1 MPRSLHAAAA
11 VLLLLCSR
19 PRPARPAPPHESSEC
34 GTRAAW
40 LPGRAC
46 STPSRRTFPQGG
58 GAFLWRRDSS
68 PLSFTSRSEGWCV
81 PFLIIVSA
89 PEGLYYLERSK
100 WSYFGPDGEKSW
112 SEKYPSCGG
121 VLQSPIDLHNDILQ
135 YDASLVPLGFQGYN
149 ISANEQFILTND
161 GHSVRLNLVP
171 DMHIQGLRSR
181 YTATQLHLHWGNQND
196 PHGSEH
202 TVAGKHFAAE
212 LHIVHYNSDLYPNAS
227 TASNKSEGLAVLAV
241 LIEMGSFNPSYDKI
255 FRHLQDVRYKGQEVL
270 IPGFSIEELLP
281 ERPEEYYRY
290 KGSLTTPP
298 CHPTVL
304 WTVFRNPVQISQE
317 QLLALETALYYTY
330 VDDPSPREMVNN
342 FRRVQKFDERQ
353 VYTSFRQVQDLTY
366 AGLSLGI
373 ILSVVLAGVL
383 GICVVLAVSIWLFRR
398 KKSSKKGDN
407 KGVIYKPAIKKET
420 EAHA

>member
-1 MPRSLHAAAA
+1 ML
-11 VLLLLCSR
+11 VCSR
-19 PRPARPAPPHESSEC
+19 SS
-34 GTRAAW
+34 
-40 LPGRAC
+40 
-46 STPSRRTFPQGG
+46 PQ
-58 GAFLWRRDSS
+58 LWR
-68 PLSFTSRSEGWCV
+68 G
-81 PFLIIVSA
+81 
-89 PEGLYYLERSK
+89 SK

-112 SEKYPSCGG
+112 PKKYPSCGG
-121 VLQSPIDLHNDILQ
+121 VLQSPIDLHSDILQ

-149 ISANEQFILTND
+149 VSANEQFILIND
-161 GHSVRLNLVP
+161 GHSVRLNLTP
-171 DMHIQGLRSR
+171 DMHLQGLGSC

-202 TVAGKHFAAE
+202 TVGGKHFAAE
-212 LHIVHYNSDLYPNAS
+212 LHIVHYNSDLYPNSS

-241 LIEMGSFNPSYDKI
+241 LMEMGSFNPSYDKI

-281 ERPEEYYRY
+281 ERPDEYYRY

-342 FRRVQKFDERQ
+342 FRQVQEFEERQ
-353 VYTSFRQVQDLTY
+353 VYISFRQVQDLTY
-366 AGLSLGI
+366 TGLSLGMWPAGLACCSWVIAVILGI